1 VLRITLPTRDDPPVF
16 VLEGRLVGDW
26 VKELMR
32 VTRDLKPGTKS
43 IFDIEEVS
51 YVDMLGEEALR
62 WLNRMGA
69 TFIVWNAYGKDVCHR
84 LHLRRATAAFARS
97 LISIKHMGKKA
108 RTRTAP
114 TSSSPT
120 PP

>member
-1 VLRITLPTRDDPPVF
+1 
-16 VLEGRLVGDW
+16 VGDW

-32 VTRDLKPGTKS
+32 VTRDLKPGTQS

-69 TFIVWNAYGKDVCHR
+69 TFIAWNAYGKDVCHR

-97 LISIKHMGKKA
+97 LSLASALGKKPRRRA
-108 RTRTAP
+108 SPA
-114 TSSSPT
+114 SSSLT